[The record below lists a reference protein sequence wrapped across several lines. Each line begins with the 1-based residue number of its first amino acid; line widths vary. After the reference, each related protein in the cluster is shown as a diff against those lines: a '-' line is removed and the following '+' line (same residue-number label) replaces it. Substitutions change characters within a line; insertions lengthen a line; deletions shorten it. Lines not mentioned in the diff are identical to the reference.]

1 MSTIEDEIVATLSNE
16 IAEEIDWGILEAVFK
31 ECGWVTIS
39 FNPIQS
45 DYKTFL
51 IKEWLEKNCKGHRRS
66 RGNKFMFE
74 LESDAINF
82 SLRWS

>member
-1 MSTIEDEIVATLSNE
+1 MSTIEDKIIKDLSDEISAQ
-16 IAEEIDWGILEAVFK
+16 IDWEILEGVFK
-31 ECGWVTIS
+31 ECGWVTIT

-51 IKEWLEKNCKGHRRS
+51 IREWLEENCKGHRRS